1 MTTFSKYR
9 QLTVRGVVAAL
20 LAVFM
25 AACST
30 TRRIPDGEMLYTGLK
45 GIEVKTPDGSK
56 APEAVTSELSGA
68 VNVAP
73 NNAIFGSPSL
83 RWPFPVGLW
92 VWNNWDDPGKGI
104 KHWLYDM
111 LVTEPVLVSD
121 VRPEARV
128 RMLDEILENNGYFR
142 GGSSYSLVQGKN
154 PKKARIQYNVETGPA
169 YTLSSIEMLPDT
181 CVLNHLIDSIA
192 ARDPYLRVGS
202 RYCVDSLALSR
213 TRIANAMRN
222 KGYYYFRGD
231 FVEYLADSV
240 QDPMKIALRLML
252 ASNIPSGMIKRYKTG
267 DVTMY
272 VFRNQGGGEPDTIET
287 SRGTLI
293 QMKPSRFR
301 TALMPE
307 CVTMRK
313 GRYFTVRQMN
323 STQTRLSRLG
333 IFNAINIDV
342 RPDTT
347 ATEPTLNV
355 EIGCTFDTPL
365 EFSAEI
371 NASSKSNSYLG
382 PGISLGITNRNLF
395 GGGEQLNVT
404 LTGNYEWQTGKGASS
419 LFNSYEFG
427 VNASLAVPRMLA
439 PGFIK
444 RRNRNLNWTRFSLNA
459 DVLNRPHYFKMAQF
473 NAGFSYEWQSSR
485 YSSHSLTPF
494 KLTYTKLMK
503 TTEEFDSI
511 IAQNPAIALSF
522 MSQYIPQLSYTY
534 TFDRNYGPDNNL
546 NWTFTVQEAGNL
558 FWSIYELCGRHGEK
572 KLFGTPFSQFIKG
585 TTQLVY
591 GRRLW
596 GDNWLVSRA
605 AIGAAHAYGNS
616 SQVPYAEQFYVGG
629 ANSIRA
635 WTVRELGPGSY
646 RAPEDQR
653 NGYFDQ
659 TGTFKLE
666 LNTEYR
672 FPIIGPLH
680 GAVFLDAGN
689 VWLLKKDPLRPGG
702 EIKASTFLK
711 EIALGT
717 GVGLRFDISMLILR
731 ADLGIGIHAPYDTG
745 KKGYY
750 NMTSFKNS
758 LAFHLAI
765 GYPF

>member
-1 MTTFSKYR
+1 MKSNVKIAA
-9 QLTVRGVVAAL
+9 VAIMAL
-20 LAVFM
+20 IL

-30 TRRIPDGEMLYTGLK
+30 TKRIPDGEQLYTGLK
-45 GIEVKTPDGSK
+45 GVDVA
-56 APEAVTSELSGA
+56 APEGTAVPEGMETELKEA
-68 VNVAP
+68 VSVPP
-73 NNAIFGSPSL
+73 NNAMFGSPSL
-83 RWPFPVGLW
+83 RWPMPVGLW
-92 VWNNWDDPGKGI
+92 VWNNWYESEKGL
-104 KHWLYDM
+104 KHWLYEK
-111 LVTEPVLVSD
+111 LATEPVLVSD

-128 RMLDEILENNGYFR
+128 RMLDEILANNGYFR
-142 GGSSYSLVQGKN
+142 GGSSYELLPGKN
-154 PKKARIQYNVETGPA
+154 PKKAKLKYTVQTGPA
-169 YTLSSIEMLPDT
+169 YTLADIETLPDT
-181 CVLNHLIDSIA
+181 CEMNHLIDSVA
-192 ARDPYLRVGS
+192 ALDSYLKTGS
-202 RYCVDSLALSR
+202 RYSVDSLSAVR
-213 TRIANAMRN
+213 TRIAGVMRN
-222 KGYYYFRGD
+222 RGYYYFRPD
-231 FVEYLADSV
+231 FIEYLADSIRE
-240 QDPMKIALRLML
+240 PMKISLRMAL
-252 ASNIPSGMIKRYKTG
+252 AANIPGNMVKRYKTG
-267 DVTMY
+267 NVTMY
-272 VFRNQGGGEPDTIET
+272 VFRNQGGGTPDTIQT

-293 QMKPSRFR
+293 QMKPSRLR
-301 TALMPE
+301 QELMPE

-333 IFNAINIDV
+333 IFNAINIEV
-342 RPDTT
+342 MPDTA

-365 EFSAEI
+365 EFSVEL

-382 PGISLGITNRNLF
+382 PGAAVGITNRNLF

-404 LTGNYEWQTGKGASS
+404 LTGSYEWQTGSGSSS
-419 LFNSYEFG
+419 LFNSYEVG
-427 VNASLAVPRMLA
+427 LNTTLSIPRMLA

-444 RRNRNLNWTRFSLNA
+444 RRNRNLNWTRFNLKA
-459 DVLNRPHYFKMAQF
+459 DLLNRPHYFKMAQF
-473 NAGFSYEWQSSR
+473 NLGFSYDWQSSR

-494 KLTYTKLMK
+494 ALTYTKLMQ
-503 TTEEFDSI
+503 TTHEFDSI

-534 TFDRNYGPDNNL
+534 TYDRRYGRDHTL
-546 NWTFTVQEAGNL
+546 TWTFTVQEAGNL
-558 FWSIYELCGRHGEK
+558 FWSIYELCGSKGEK
-572 KLFGTPFSQFIKG
+572 ELFGTPFSQFIKG

-596 GDNWLVSRA
+596 GDNWLVSRV

-646 RAPEDQR
+646 RAPADQR

-659 TGTFKLE
+659 TGTFKFE
-666 LNTEYR
+666 LNAEYR
-672 FPIIGPLH
+672 FPIVGPLH
-680 GAVFLDAGN
+680 GALFVDAGN

-702 EIKASTFLK
+702 ELKASSFLK

-745 KKGYY
+745 KGGYY